1 MVITGGYPGKTRVST
16 YQLSGFISD
25 LPFLN
30 TGRFAHACSFYETDD
45 GTKVDDEAGGSLMVE
60 CVSADDPGDWREGG
74 VRSLHLHHGA
84 AGPG

>member
-25 LPFLN
+25 LSFLN
-30 TGRFAHACSFYETDD
+30 IGRFAHACSFYETED
-45 GTKVDDEAGGSLMVE
+45 GSKVDDEAGGSLMVE